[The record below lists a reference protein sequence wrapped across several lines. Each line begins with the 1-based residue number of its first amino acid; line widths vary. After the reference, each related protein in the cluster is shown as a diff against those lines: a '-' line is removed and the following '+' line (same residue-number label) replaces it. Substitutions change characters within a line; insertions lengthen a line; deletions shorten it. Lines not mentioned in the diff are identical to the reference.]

1 MNEKHIKCG
10 EKWKVTIRNKKFVGY
25 DDNGKEIYQVV
36 NEKEG
41 GYNYNFALS
50 KWLFIHSQ
58 APNYYVGNSKK
69 KIIGFRHMDN
79 NSNDSNDDNIKV
91 SYNTDDG
98 TIEINTKKDDNQK
111 SDTIIIKN
119 IPHQKWIN
127 LVINYNSG
135 ILDIFLDGK
144 LVGTGRAKTLNL
156 SRTAGLSVGEKHG
169 VRGGLCNFVYFADS
183 LTKQQIVNN
192 YEMYKNKSPPNI

>member
-1 MNEKHIKCG
+1 
-10 EKWKVTIRNKKFVGY
+10 
-25 DDNGKEIYQVV
+25 
-36 NEKEG
+36 
-41 GYNYNFALS
+41 LS

-58 APNYYVGNSKK
+58 APNYYVGDSKK
-69 KIIGFRHMDN
+69 KIIAFRHMDN

-91 SYNTDDG
+91 SYDTENG
-98 TIEINTKKDDNQK
+98 NIEINTKKDDNQK

-183 LTKQQIVNN
+183 LTKQQIINN